1 MASTGTG
8 MSFFLFSILLV
19 VRFSQVHCFGEKV
32 RSASPARSCSPP
44 SGTGKCSLTEGQSL
58 LQLQR
63 LNGGTSLEKA
73 QQRAEIE
80 EPEWEA
86 VNGGTDQACRG
97 AKPSDN
103 SADYYTLH
111 PGTKSVDACQAL
123 CLEDSVSC
131 IGVEYSAAGGR
142 CELWTR
148 PGGIAASATVSGY
161 TCLRL
166 IYAAEFSLVD
176 GGENRACRGAD
187 SLDNSN
193 SYYLLRFGLGSIDAC
208 KQACARELSC
218 KGIEYHL
225 AGGGRCELWTRDRG
239 IEASIR
245 NEGYNCLSFV
255 RTDGAT
261 ALPSQPPAEPSCKPF
276 AEWPDV
282 DKVTCS
288 GCRALV
294 LTAPYGGRCD
304 SYCGSFGQLCLAAAE
319 EVNENCAVKYTARCD
334 EQIAG
339 TSDMLCTCG
348 YAELPSSSTTPPST
362 ASSSTSSAPAATET
376 TTQATTTPIRVKS
389 TLPSQPPAEPS
400 CKPFA
405 EWPDVDK
412 VTCSGCRA
420 LVLTAPYGGRCDSY
434 CGSFGHVC
442 LAAAE
447 EVNENCAVKYTARCD
462 EQIAGT
468 SDMLCT
474 CGYAEL
480 PSSSTTPPST
490 ASSSTSSA
498 PAATETTTQA
508 TTTPIRVTSTSPPAD
523 PSDPSGSC
531 CSPFSLWPQVDNGIT
546 CDSCTALVLTE
557 SYGGRCDQYCESFGH
572 VCVAAAEEE
581 DENCAVKYVAECDVV
596 IAGTSDMLCTCHLPR
611 ATGSCLPE
619 TSALPTS
626 TTPAPPTSTTPAPPT
641 TTTPAPPTSTTPV
654 SPRSRIEVRGR
665 QLLVDGKPLHLKG
678 VAWNPIPK
686 GGRHPANLDFAG
698 NVERDAEMMQQ
709 AGINAVRTYEPITER
724 AVLDALWVR
733 GIWVVNSVYSWGKAP
748 PDSVIKIV
756 DAVKDHPAI
765 LMWTIGNEWN
775 YNGLYVGMNRAQCLA
790 RIGEIARLVRQ
801 ADSAHPIASIY
812 GGLGQLDDAIARLPE
827 IDVWAIN
834 SYRGLSFGNLFNTYA
849 SLSGKPMFFGEYGA
863 DAWNANIGRED
874 EQSQADATTA
884 LTQEIMAASAVREAG
899 VCLGGFVFEF
909 CDEWWKDG
917 GGSPSVHDTGGIA
930 PGGGPHPDKTF
941 NEEWWGLVNLDR
953 SPRLA
958 FQAYKAISLPGPQ
971 GSPGLQVLQG

>member
-131 IGVEYSAAGGR
+131 VGVEYSAAGGL

-304 SYCGSFGQLCLAAAE
+304 SYCGSFG
-319 EVNENCAVKYTARCD
+319 
-334 EQIAG
+334 
-339 TSDMLCTCG
+339 
-348 YAELPSSSTTPPST
+348 
-362 ASSSTSSAPAATET
+362 
-376 TTQATTTPIRVKS
+376 
-389 TLPSQPPAEPS
+389 
-400 CKPFA
+400 
-405 EWPDVDK
+405 
-412 VTCSGCRA
+412 
-420 LVLTAPYGGRCDSY
+420 
-434 CGSFGHVC
+434 HVC

-557 SYGGRCDQYCESFGH
+557 PYGGRCDQYCESFGH

-611 ATGSCLPE
+611 DAGSCLPE
-619 TSALPTS
+619 P
-626 TTPAPPTSTTPAPPT
+626 PAPPTSTALNILTWNPHWECFSSGHWISENCKQGAT
-641 TTTPAPPTSTTPV
+641 DYLN
-654 SPRSRIEVRGR
+654 
-665 QLLVDGKPLHLKG
+665 QLLVQG
-678 VAWNPIPK
+678 V
-686 GGRHPANLDFAG
+686 DFANIVELMDDSYQAPAGYGMLHSTCRWDRTTLMWNQATWTAVGEPTRGCMEAYKPDRSFIVQVFEHRG
-698 NVERDAEMMQQ
+698 NSGMRLAVVGAHFPHGSLDRLE
-709 AGINAVRTYEPITER
+709 GINELGNAIRNTGIDKVIFAADVNQEQYVSSTSIMQRMGVPNAASSVSTELLPSCCKNDGFSHTYDR
-724 AVLDALWVR
+724 
-733 GIWVVNSVYSWGKAP
+733 
-748 PDSVIKIV
+748 VI
-756 DAVKDHPAI
+756 ANFGAAMGTTM
-765 LMWTIGNEWN
+765 LM
-775 YNGLYVGMNRAQCLA
+775 
-790 RIGEIARLVRQ
+790 
-801 ADSAHPIASIY
+801 DP
-812 GGLGQLDDAIARLPE
+812 LPE
-827 IDVWAIN
+827 FASTGTWAFHK
-834 SYRGLSFGNLFNTYA
+834 GML
-849 SLSGKPMFFGEYGA
+849 GK
-863 DAWNANIGRED
+863 
-874 EQSQADATTA
+874 
-884 LTQEIMAASAVREAG
+884 
-899 VCLGGFVFEF
+899 
-909 CDEWWKDG
+909 
-917 GGSPSVHDTGGIA
+917 
-930 PGGGPHPDKTF
+930 
-941 NEEWWGLVNLDR
+941 
-953 SPRLA
+953 
-958 FQAYKAISLPGPQ
+958 
-971 GSPGLQVLQG
+971 LQVPTLAMA

>member
-131 IGVEYSAAGGR
+131 VGVEYSAAGGL

-304 SYCGSFGQLCLAAAE
+304 SYCGSFG
-319 EVNENCAVKYTARCD
+319 
-334 EQIAG
+334 
-339 TSDMLCTCG
+339 
-348 YAELPSSSTTPPST
+348 
-362 ASSSTSSAPAATET
+362 
-376 TTQATTTPIRVKS
+376 
-389 TLPSQPPAEPS
+389 
-400 CKPFA
+400 
-405 EWPDVDK
+405 
-412 VTCSGCRA
+412 
-420 LVLTAPYGGRCDSY
+420 
-434 CGSFGHVC
+434 HVC

-557 SYGGRCDQYCESFGH
+557 PYGGRCDQYCESFGH

-724 AVLDALWVR
+724 AVLDALWAR